1 MDTSDIDPLSATP
14 GRVAHIGQAFA
25 GRNVEARVL
34 QVRHHGALNLGTTA
48 GGLMVGMVEI
58 IVPPTAK
65 ITEAARD
72 DGSGIQVTS
81 DFDPAPS
88 GLWLWVP
95 CDAVAQCHETFEELR
110 QI

>member
-1 MDTSDIDPLSATP
+1 M
-14 GRVAHIGQAFA
+14 A
-25 GRNVEARVL
+25 GTVEL
-34 QVRHHGALNLGTTA
+34 
-48 GGLMVGMVEI
+48 

-65 ITEAARD
+65 ITKATRD
-72 DGSGIQVTS
+72 DASGIQVAS

-95 CDAVAQCHETFEELR
+95 CDAVAQCHEIFEELR